1 MHVLAAVAVPHD
13 PAVVSYVQDASALHV
28 VSHVMSTHAVT
39 VAGVTVHVGLPTS
52 NDTDPVA
59 ASVGAR
65 NF

>member
-1 MHVLAAVAVPHD
+1 
-13 PAVVSYVQDASALHV
+13 LHV
-28 VSHVMSTHAVT
+28 VSHVMSAHAVT